1 MKVTFISYLIVF
13 LLNIPILCTSYYF
26 WNKKLKKSKDYYKD
40 VSKPTLDVIL
50 RLYLSLNFVPQVNLV
65 FLLVGIISLIYLLID
80 KLINSLCGRDS

>member
-13 LLNIPILCTSYYF
+13 LLNLPILVTSYYF
-26 WNKKLKKSKDYYKD
+26 WNKKLKKNEDYKD
-40 VSKPTLDVIL
+40 MSKPTLDVIL

-65 FLLVGIISLIYLLID
+65 FLLVGVISLIYLLID

>member
-13 LLNIPILCTSYYF
+13 LLNIPILFTSYYF
-26 WNKKLKKSKDYYKD
+26 WNKKLNKSEDYKD
-40 VSKPTLDVIL
+40 VSKPTLDILL

-80 KLINSLCGRDS
+80 KLINSICGKES

>member
-13 LLNIPILCTSYYF
+13 LVNIPILFTSYYF
-26 WNKKLKKSKDYYKD
+26 WNKKLKKNKDYKD

-80 KLINSLCGRDS
+80 KLINSICGRES

>member
-13 LLNIPILCTSYYF
+13 LVNIPILFTSYYF
-26 WNKKLKKSKDYYKD
+26 WNKKLNKSEDYKD
-40 VSKPTLDVIL
+40 VSKPTLDILL

-80 KLINSLCGRDS
+80 KLINSICGKES

>member
-13 LLNIPILCTSYYF
+13 LVNIPIIFTSYYF
-26 WNKKLKKSKDYYKD
+26 WNMKLKKNEDYKD

-80 KLINSLCGRDS
+80 KLINSICGRES

>member
-13 LLNIPILCTSYYF
+13 LVNIPIIFTSYYF
-26 WNKKLKKSKDYYKD
+26 WNKKLNKNEDYKD

-80 KLINSLCGRDS
+80 KLIISICGRES

>member
-13 LLNIPILCTSYYF
+13 LVNIPIIFTSYYF
-26 WNKKLKKSKDYYKD
+26 WNKKLKKNEDYKD

-80 KLINSLCGRDS
+80 KLINSICGRES

>member
-1 MKVTFISYLIVF
+1 MKVTFISYLIVS

-26 WNKKLKKSKDYYKD
+26 WNKKLKKSKDD

-80 KLINSLCGRDS
+80 KLINSLCGRDF

>member
-13 LLNIPILCTSYYF
+13 LVNIPIIFTSYYF
-26 WNKKLKKSKDYYKD
+26 WNKKLKKNEDYKD

-65 FLLVGIISLIYLLID
+65 FLLVGIISLFYLLID

>member
-13 LLNIPILCTSYYF
+13 LVNIPILFTSYYF
-26 WNKKLKKSKDYYKD
+26 WNKKLKKNEDYKD

-80 KLINSLCGRDS
+80 KLISSICGRES

>member
-13 LLNIPILCTSYYF
+13 LLNIPILVTSYYF
-26 WNKKLKKSKDYYKD
+26 WNKKLKKNKDYKD
-40 VSKPTLDVIL
+40 VSKQTLDVIL

-80 KLINSLCGRDS
+80 KLISSICGRES

>member
-13 LLNIPILCTSYYF
+13 LVNIPIIFTSYYF
-26 WNKKLKKSKDYYKD
+26 WNKKLKKNEDYKD

>member
-13 LLNIPILCTSYYF
+13 LVNIPILFASYYF
-26 WNKKLKKSKDYYKD
+26 WNEKLKKNEDYKD

-80 KLINSLCGRDS
+80 KIINSICGKES

>member
-13 LLNIPILCTSYYF
+13 LVNIPIIFTSYYF
-26 WNKKLKKSKDYYKD
+26 WNKKLKKNEDYKD

-80 KLINSLCGRDS
+80 KLINSICGREY

>member
-13 LLNIPILCTSYYF
+13 LVNIPILFTSYYF
-26 WNKKLKKSKDYYKD
+26 WNKKLKENEYYKE

-65 FLLVGIISLIYLLID
+65 FLLVGIVSLIYLLID
-80 KLINSLCGRDS
+80 KLINSICGKES

>member
-1 MKVTFISYLIVF
+1 MKVTFIRYLIVF
-13 LLNIPILCTSYYF
+13 LVNIPILFASYYF
-26 WNKKLKKSKDYYKD
+26 WNEKLKKNEDYKD

-80 KLINSLCGRDS
+80 KIINSICGKES

>member
-26 WNKKLKKSKDYYKD
+26 WNKKLKKSKDYYD

>member
-13 LLNIPILCTSYYF
+13 LVNIPILFTSYYF
-26 WNKKLKKSKDYYKD
+26 WNEKLNKSEDYKD
-40 VSKPTLDVIL
+40 VSKPTLDILL

-80 KLINSLCGRDS
+80 KLINSICGKES